1 MEHAADEARKLNRR
15 RKRSLKKEVK
25 KALSM
30 NMQLQRN
37 SDPKEH
43 RCKADQS
50 KFIEPS
56 TQERKADEWSAN
68 VQRSTVSDPK
78 TYGR

>member
-1 MEHAADEARKLNRR
+1 
-15 RKRSLKKEVK
+15 
-25 KALSM
+25 M

-56 TQERKADEWSAN
+56 TQERNADEWSAN